1 LRILTEKPIRENGSD
16 NPGTVDGGTITPGTS
31 TALPRVV
38 GPRLAGGTWAE
49 RNPGKPVIPSRVRP
63 RVELTHAERVTA
75 ALRMQQS
82 NEKKQKMHEEIED
95 FHELQENR
103 VKEIA
108 EKYHKKPEYIR
119 ILLNSGSF
127 FKSSRAPNIRNAIVH
142 HVSKE
147 INEGECVTSSTNNY
161 IDQVY

>member
-1 LRILTEKPIRENGSD
+1 M
-16 NPGTVDGGTITPGTS
+16 PGIS
-31 TALPRVV
+31 TALLRVV

-63 RVELTHAERVTA
+63 GRQLTHAERVTA
-75 ALRMQQS
+75 ALVKQQK
-82 NEKKQKMHEEIED
+82 NKKKQEMHEESEAFHD
-95 FHELQENR
+95 FKETC

-108 EKYHKKPEYIR
+108 NKYSRRPEYIR
-119 ILLNSGSF
+119 ILLNSSSF

-147 INEGECVTSSTNNY
+147 INKGNHITLSTNDC